1 MLHSDQAACT
11 RGCTPAA
18 WGRGGSHLGV
28 GSLTTHLSKTIPL
41 FLLVLDERKR
51 VRSKRFS
58 QDLEQMKRKRVPA
71 VMSPWKPGWRMLV
84 KMRLWSTG
92 RGWGHGFVQLP
103 MDPEL
108 WGEGS

>member
-1 MLHSDQAACT
+1 MSSAGPSVLPFGRCVLHSDQAACT

-28 GSLTTHLSKTIPL
+28 GSLTPHLSKMIPL

-58 QDLEQMKRKRVPA
+58 QNLEQMKRKRVPA
-71 VMSPWKPGWRMLV
+71 VMSPWKPGWKMLV
-84 KMRLWSTG
+84 KVRL
-92 RGWGHGFVQLP
+92 
-103 MDPEL
+103 
-108 WGEGS
+108 